1 MTLTT
6 RAFSWPFRLGLA
18 SNRVHG
24 RSPDSPNFPPVNPL
38 LGITLKIVST
48 LVFSMMGASIKLV
61 GSRYPT
67 GEIMFFRAFFT
78 LIPLIGWLAWRHEI
92 SSVHRTTRFQG
103 HVRRNIVGAAG
114 MYCGFVGVTNLPL
127 PDATAIGYAGP
138 LLTVVFAAVLLK
150 EVVRLYRWSAV
161 LIGLVGVVLML
172 IPHLSWS
179 MIADARQGGQALG
192 ALASL
197 AGAAASAFAV
207 VEVRRLSQSET
218 TATIV
223 FYFSIVCSALAL
235 LSLYW
240 GWRMPTLADGTILVG
255 TGIFGGVGQILL
267 TASYRHAGVSTLAP
281 FDYVSMIWALTLGYF
296 LFGEKPLQI
305 VLAGAM
311 VVISAGL
318 FVIWREHQL
327 GLVRR
332 ADEKIAKPRVA

>member
-1 MTLTT
+1 MVLLPS
-6 RAFSWPFRLGLA
+6 F
-18 SNRVHG
+18 HI
-24 RSPDSPNFPPVNPL
+24 PPVNPL
-38 LGITLKIVST
+38 LGITLKIAST

-78 LIPLIGWLAWRHEI
+78 LIPLMSWLAYRHEI
-92 SSVHRTTRFQG
+92 SRVHKTEHFWG
-103 HVRRNIVGAAG
+103 HVRRNLVGATG
-114 MYCGFVGVTNLPL
+114 MFCGFVGLTHLPL

-161 LIGLVGVVLML
+161 LIGLIGVVLML
-172 IPHLSWS
+172 LPHMSS
-179 MIADARQGGQALG
+179 SIIADAREGGPALG

-197 AGAAASAFAV
+197 AGAACTAFAV
-207 VEVRRLSQSET
+207 IEVRRLSQSET

-235 LSLYW
+235 LSLFW
-240 GWRMPTLADGTILVG
+240 GWRMPTLADGAILVA
-255 TGIFGGVGQILL
+255 TGIFGGMGQILL

-281 FDYVSMIWALTLGYF
+281 FDYTSMIWALTLGY
-296 LFGEKPLQI
+296 LVFGERPLEI
-305 VLAGAM
+305 VLAGAV

-332 ADEKIAKPRVA
+332 VEEKTARPRVA

>member
-1 MTLTT
+1 
-6 RAFSWPFRLGLA
+6 
-18 SNRVHG
+18 
-24 RSPDSPNFPPVNPL
+24 VNPL
-38 LGITLKIVST
+38 LGIILKIAST
-48 LVFSMMGASIKLV
+48 LVFSMMGASIKFV
-61 GSRYPT
+61 GTRYPT

-78 LIPLIGWLAWRHEI
+78 LIPLMSWLAYRHEI
-92 SSVHRTTRFQG
+92 STVHKTSHFWG
-103 HVRRNIVGAAG
+103 HVRRNLVGATG
-114 MYCGFVGVTNLPL
+114 MFCGFVGLTNLPL

-172 IPHLSWS
+172 LPHMSSSL
-179 MIADARQGGQALG
+179 ITEARNGGPALG

-197 AGAAASAFAV
+197 AGAACTAFAV
-207 VEVRRLSQSET
+207 IEVRRLSQSET

-235 LSLYW
+235 LSLFW
-240 GWRMPTLADGTILVG
+240 GWRMPSLADGVILVA
-255 TGIFGGVGQILL
+255 TGIFGGMGQILL

-281 FDYVSMIWALTLGYF
+281 FDYTSMIWALTLGYV
-296 LFGEKPLQI
+296 LFGERPLEI
-305 VLAGAM
+305 VLAGAA

-332 ADEKIAKPRVA
+332 VEEKTARPRVA

>member
-1 MTLTT
+1 M
-6 RAFSWPFRLGLA
+6 
-18 SNRVHG
+18 HG
-24 RSPDSPNFPPVNPL
+24 PSVPIPHPYPVNPL
-38 LGITLKIVST
+38 LGIILKIAST
-48 LVFSMMGASIKLV
+48 LVFSMMGASIKFV
-61 GSRYPT
+61 GTRYPT

-78 LIPLIGWLAWRHEI
+78 LIPLMSWLAYRQEI
-92 SSVHRTTRFQG
+92 STVYKTSHFWG
-103 HVRRNIVGAAG
+103 HVRRNLVGATG
-114 MYCGFVGVTNLPL
+114 MFCGFVGLTNLPL

-150 EVVRLYRWSAV
+150 EVVRAYRWSAV

-172 IPHLSWS
+172 LPHMSSSL
-179 MIADARQGGQALG
+179 ITEARNGGPALG

-197 AGAAASAFAV
+197 GGAACTAFAV
-207 VEVRRLSQSET
+207 IEVRRLSQSET

-235 LSLYW
+235 LSLFW
-240 GWRMPTLADGTILVG
+240 GWRMPSLGDGVILVA
-255 TGIFGGVGQILL
+255 TGIFGGMGQILL

-281 FDYVSMIWALTLGYF
+281 FDYTSMIWALTLGYL
-296 LFGEKPLQI
+296 LFGERPLEI
-305 VLAGAM
+305 VLAGAA

-332 ADEKIAKPRVA
+332 VEEKTARPRVA

>member
-1 MTLTT
+1 M
-6 RAFSWPFRLGLA
+6 
-18 SNRVHG
+18 
-24 RSPDSPNFPPVNPL
+24 NPL
-38 LGITLKIVST
+38 LGISLKIAST

-78 LIPLIGWLAWRHEI
+78 LIPLMSWSGWLREI
-92 SSVHRTTRFQG
+92 STVHQTTNFVG

-114 MYCGFVGVTNLPL
+114 MFLGFVGLTHLPL

-161 LIGLVGVVLML
+161 LIGFVGVALMMV
-172 IPHLSWS
+172 PHMSVS
-179 MIADARQGGQALG
+179 IITDAREGGPALG

-197 AGAAASAFAV
+197 AGCTCGAFATI
-207 VEVRRLSQSET
+207 EVRRLSQSES

-223 FYFSIVCSALAL
+223 FYFSTVCSALAL
-235 LSLYW
+235 LSLFW
-240 GWRMPTLADGTILVG
+240 GWRMPTLADGAILVA
-255 TGIFGGVGQILL
+255 TGIFGGMGQILL

-281 FDYVSMIWALTLGYF
+281 FDYASMIWALTLGYF
-296 LFGEKPLQI
+296 MFGDRPLQI
-305 VLAGAM
+305 VLAGAV

-332 ADEKIAKPRVA
+332 AQEKIARPRVA

>member
-1 MTLTT
+1 
-6 RAFSWPFRLGLA
+6 
-18 SNRVHG
+18 
-24 RSPDSPNFPPVNPL
+24 
-38 LGITLKIVST
+38 
-48 LVFSMMGASIKLV
+48 MMGASIKLV

-78 LIPLIGWLAWRHEI
+78 LIPLTGWLAWRHEI
-92 SSVHRTTRFQG
+92 ATVHRTTHFWG

-114 MYCGFVGVTNLPL
+114 MFCGFVGLTHLPL

-161 LIGLVGVVLML
+161 LIGFVGVVLML
-172 IPHLSWS
+172 VPHMSSSILV
-179 MIADARQGGQALG
+179 DARQGGPALG

-197 AGAAASAFAV
+197 AGAACTAFAV
-207 VEVRRLSQSET
+207 IEVRRLSQSET

-223 FYFSIVCSALAL
+223 FYFSVVCSALAL
-235 LSLYW
+235 LSLAW
-240 GWRMPTLADGTILVG
+240 GWRMPTVEDGAILVG
-255 TGIFGGVGQILL
+255 TGIFGGIGQILL

-281 FDYVSMIWALTLGYF
+281 FDYTSMIWALALGY
-296 LFGEKPLQI
+296 LMFGERPLQI
-305 VLAGAM
+305 VLAGAV

-318 FVIWREHQL
+318 FVIWREQQL

-332 ADEKIAKPRVA
+332 VEEKTARPRVA

>member
-1 MTLTT
+1 
-6 RAFSWPFRLGLA
+6 
-18 SNRVHG
+18 
-24 RSPDSPNFPPVNPL
+24 VNPL
-38 LGITLKIVST
+38 LGIALKIAST

-61 GSRYPT
+61 GFRYPT

-78 LIPLIGWLAWRHEI
+78 LIPLMGWLSWRGEI
-92 SSVHRTTRFQG
+92 SSVHKTTNFLG
-103 HVRRNIVGAAG
+103 HVRRNIIGAAG
-114 MYCGFVGVTNLPL
+114 MFFGFVGLTNLPL
-127 PDATAIGYAGP
+127 PDATAIGYASP
-138 LLTVVFAAVLLK
+138 LLTVVFGALLLG

-161 LIGLVGVVLML
+161 LIGFVGVVLML
-172 IPHLSWS
+172 IPHFSWS
-179 MIADARQGGQALG
+179 IIAEARQGGQALG

-197 AGAAASAFAV
+197 AGAACSAFAV
-207 VEVRRLSQSET
+207 VEVRRLSRYET

-235 LSLYW
+235 ISLYW
-240 GWRMPTLADGTILVG
+240 GWRMPTLEDGAILIG
-255 TGIFGGVGQILL
+255 TGIFGGMGQILL

-296 LFGEKPLQI
+296 VFGDKPLHI
-305 VLAGAM
+305 VLAGAV

-332 ADEKIAKPRVA
+332 ADEKIARPRVA